1 MILPW
6 LILIPFIGGLLC
18 WQAERFGGT
27 LPRWIALLTMSLL
40 FILGLWLWGTGDF
53 SLAPAPG
60 AEPRWAHEFQVRW
73 IERFGI
79 SIHLAMDGL
88 SVLMVTLTGLLGVLS
103 VLCSW
108 NEIQTVSYTHLTL
121 PTTPYV

>member
-60 AEPRWAHEFQVRW
+60 
-73 IERFGI
+73 
-79 SIHLAMDGL
+79 S
-88 SVLMVTLTGLLGVLS
+88 
-103 VLCSW
+103 
-108 NEIQTVSYTHLTL
+108 VSYTHLTL
-121 PTTPYV
+121 PTSDLV